1 MRRVPGF
8 GQGNALC
15 RVLRLKRAFDEHDD
29 FLSPRGHPWGTD
41 AGWLSNM
48 SDLVMAQIGGNWLL
62 LAVNATGGIS
72 SYRMSDTAAP
82 LARADAWAFPSHLPY
97 HGQPSLTVLDLPK
110 GKRILVE
117 GMGGAGVA
125 GLSVNAA
132 ARLGGLAQPFPADRI
147 GARLSA
153 SGQIFIPKGDF
164 LFSARQ
170 DSLTLEVSRIEG
182 NATLSRIGA
191 IEARL
196 INGRIVV
203 FATSHG
209 ERGMTQLVIDPP
221 RHRHNRHGKIRKR
234 CGHCARRPSG
244 GDKRDDR
251 SQRRGGRRYLC
262 HHPIRRPGGD
272 RRLRAGRGPA

>member
-1 MRRVPGF
+1 MISYRHVVTLG
-8 GQGNALC
+8 
-15 RVLRLKRAFDEHDD
+15 
-29 FLSPRGHPWGTD
+29 GTD

-48 SDLVMAQIGGNWLL
+48 SDLAMAQIGGNWLL

-72 SYRMSDTAAP
+72 SYRMSDTDAP
-82 LARADAWAFPSHLPY
+82 LARADAWAFPSHLAY

-110 GKRILVE
+110 NESILVE

-125 GLSVNAA
+125 GLSADAA
-132 ARLGGLAQPFPADRI
+132 ARPGGLAQPFPADRI

-153 SGQIFIPKGDF
+153 SGQISAPKGDF

-182 NATLSRIGA
+182 NATLSRIGV

-209 ERGMTQLVIDPP
+209 EWGITQLVMTPAPP
-221 RHRHNRHGKIRKR
+221 AQPPWQNSE
-234 CGHCARRPSG
+234 A
-244 GDKRDDR
+244 
-251 SQRRGGRRYLC
+251 
-262 HHPIRRPGGD
+262 
-272 RRLRAGRGPA
+272 LRALRATTFWWRQTGRPLSTAGRAPIPLPSPDATAGR